1 MRSISTY
8 ADQQIITLIG
18 KQYRLKRLQQKKSQT
33 LLIKTLG
40 ISRPTV
46 CHFEAGSPGV
56 SLLLLI
62 NLLRI
67 VDKEFLKGLIGDDST
82 NDKQALELLGKKY
95 RLLRLNQNKT
105 QKEIA
110 DLISVSLPTVSRFEN
125 GKGISLLVF
134 IKLLRAVNKVDLFDP
149 FLQN

>member
-95 RLLRLNQNKT
+95 RLLRLDQNKT